1 MIDEV
6 LNDLKDL
13 SRKGPVSATTMGS
26 NAVGKTLQ
34 SCLGIAHSTTSR
46 NKYKGF
52 TITATTASGNN
63 RTNLFAQVPD
73 WKISELCSSKE
84 LVDRYGTKDESG
96 KYERSLFCTVTARQ
110 PNTFGLMLKV
120 DRPSQ
125 KLEEIYNAGGVQSRV
140 ATWDSEKLASKL
152 RSLDKSVIVS
162 AKRLK
167 DEGGIS
173 FHYRYAEFFM
183 APSFDEFLSQVE
195 AGAITLDHLVSL
207 RHGSNAAREQGP
219 LFKVSKSSRVSL
231 FGEYQKFDL
240 MA

>member
-1 MIDEV
+1 MALKMI
-6 LNDLKDL
+6 
-13 SRKGPVSATTMGS
+13 T
-26 NAVGKTLQ
+26 
-34 SCLGIAHSTTSR
+34 
-46 NKYKGF
+46 
-52 TITATTASGNN
+52 
-63 RTNLFAQVPD
+63 
-73 WKISELCSSKE
+73 
-84 LVDRYGTKDESG
+84 G
-96 KYERSLFCTVTARQ
+96 KYQRSLFCTVTARQ

-120 DRPSQ
+120 DRQRQ
-125 KLEEIYNAGGVQSRV
+125 KLEEIYKASGVESRV

-152 RSLDKSVIVS
+152 RSLDRSIIVS
-162 AKRLK
+162 AKRYK
-167 DEGGIS
+167 DESGIS

-183 APSFDEFLSQVE
+183 APSFDEFLSQIE